1 MRVSS
6 RHQIA
11 RLGAGICLMAP
22 LAAAPAWSAF
32 AQDGGG
38 LNREDID
45 QILRELRETKEQVKD
60 LQQEVTELRNEDGE
74 QWLSEERAKEIR
86 ALVSDVLEDSD
97 HRASLLQDGAAAG
110 WTPSDG
116 FFLASPDGDFLL
128 TVAGLMQFR
137 WIYNFNE
144 ELGTDEHRQGFEFAR
159 TKLTLAGHVFNR
171 DIEYLVRGDVT
182 RNEPGLVTGLWF
194 LQDAW
199 IRFRLNND
207 WTLTAG
213 QFKVPFNREELVS
226 PGAQL
231 AVERSLLNETLNLG
245 RSQGVQLTW
254 TPTSHP
260 DWRVLLMTGDGGTDN
275 LGDAIDPGGAP
286 INSPALTEDVEI
298 HLTGR
303 AEYKLAGTWEQFED
317 FTSPVDDPKGML
329 LGAALHYQRGEHG
342 GPGGSTPDD
351 WTAATIDFSLEC
363 GGANLF
369 AAAMYHQV
377 DTHEF
382 SPGTIDAYGATIQ
395 GGYYF
400 TPKFE
405 AFGRYEWGQAQIS
418 APGLAFHTLNVATVG
433 FNYYVD
439 GHDVKFTTDFGYAF
453 TEVDV
458 WTSDLAGWR
467 ANTAGNQG
475 QIVFRTQLQLLF

>member
-1 MRVSS
+1 MSMVS
-6 RHQIA
+6 RHRLA
-11 RLGAGICLMAP
+11 GLGAGLGLAAAV
-22 LAAAPAWSAF
+22 AAAPAVT

-38 LNREDID
+38 LTKDDID
-45 QILRELRETKEQVKD
+45 QILRELRETREQVKD
-60 LQQEVTELRNEDGE
+60 LQQEVTLLRNEDGE

-97 HRASLLQDGAAAG
+97 HRASLLQDGATAG
-110 WTPSDG
+110 WTPTDG

-128 TVAGLMQFR
+128 AVDGLMQFR
-137 WIYNFNE
+137 WIYNWHDE
-144 ELGTDEHRQGFEFAR
+144 PGDDEHRQGFEFTR
-159 TKLTLAGHVFNR
+159 TKLTLSGHVFSR

-199 IRFRLNND
+199 IRFRLTND
-207 WTLTAG
+207 IAITAG
-213 QFKVPFNREELVS
+213 QFKAPFNREELVS
-226 PGAQL
+226 AGAQL
-231 AVERSLLNETLNLG
+231 AVERSLLNESVNIG
-245 RSQGVQLTW
+245 RTQGVQLTW
-254 TPTSHP
+254 SPADSP
-260 DWRVLLMTGDGGTDN
+260 DWRVMLMTGDGGTDN
-275 LGDAIDPGGAP
+275 IGGVIDPGGAP
-286 INSPALTEDVEI
+286 INSPALDEDVDI
-298 HLTGR
+298 HFTGR

-342 GPGGSTPDD
+342 TPFGPSQDN
-351 WTAATIDFSLEC
+351 WTAATVDFSLEC

-369 AAAMYHQV
+369 LAGIYHQV
-377 DTHEF
+377 DTNDSF
-382 SPGTIDAYGATIQ
+382 PGIVDVYGAVIQ

-405 AFGRYEWGQAQIS
+405 VFGRYEWGQATS
-418 APGLAFHTLNVATVG
+418 TAPGLAFHTLNVATVG

-439 GHDVKFTTDFGYAF
+439 GHDVKFTTDFGIGL
-453 TEVDV
+453 TEVDF
-458 WTSDLAGWR
+458 WASDLAGWR
-467 ANTAGNQG
+467 SDSAGTQN